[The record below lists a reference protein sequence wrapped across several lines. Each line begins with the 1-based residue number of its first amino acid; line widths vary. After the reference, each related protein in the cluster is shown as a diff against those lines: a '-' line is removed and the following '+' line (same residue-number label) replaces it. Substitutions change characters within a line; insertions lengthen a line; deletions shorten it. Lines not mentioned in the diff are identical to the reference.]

1 MFEDRTTQQLRD
13 ELTAYNRA
21 EQAKAE
27 EVIPLPAGTPRAT
40 MSLDA
45 QEQAFA
51 NWQEFILAKNSRTW
65 DEAERNAIR
74 VASTRVLRTL

>member
-21 EQAKAE
+21 EQTKAE
-27 EVIPLPAGTPRAT
+27 DAIPLPAGTPRAA

-45 QEQAFA
+45 QEKAFA
-51 NWQEFILAKNSRTW
+51 NWQEFILAKNPKTW
-65 DEAERNAIR
+65 DDAEKNAIR
-74 VASTRVLRTL
+74 VASTRALRTL